1 MVKEGACSLVG
12 HRKSCRKGYLEHLL
26 FWCSEKKQSPRYGGE
41 MVQEFS
47 DSVFFTPFP
56 PHVWDSV
63 FFQCTKT
70 ASALDTPSCNFS
82 EPGFWILTNGG

>member
-1 MVKEGACSLVG
+1 MVKEGACSHVG

-47 DSVFFTPFP
+47 DSVFFHSISPPCLGLCFFSVHQNGKCSRYPFLQ
-56 PHVWDSV
+56 
-63 FFQCTKT
+63 FFRTRV
-70 ASALDTPSCNFS
+70 LDTP
-82 EPGFWILTNGG
+82 